1 MFVSHRV
8 VLDISF
14 EQAQPRLHN
23 LAFGGWL
30 GSASGEAY
38 SDGLAGLIRVGPFG
52 GVLGASKLV
61 KVSMLE
67 PVQRA
72 DAVALPLRWEATGV
86 TGKLFPVLDA
96 DLSLAPAGTGRTLM
110 TVDGAYRPPLGAAG
124 TTLDR
129 IVLGHAAD
137 ATVRSLLRRISSALV
152 DPFREAERAGLKP
165 AVSPPW
171 RVGAPE
177 NLA

>member
-14 EQAQPRLHN
+14 QQARSRLQN
-23 LAFGGWL
+23 LTHGGWL
-30 GSASGEAY
+30 GNASASAY
-38 SDGLAGLIRVGPFG
+38 SDGLAGLIRIGPFG

-61 KVSMLE
+61 KVSLLE

-72 DAVALPLRWEATGV
+72 DAVAIPLRWEATGA

-96 DLSLAPAGTGRTLM
+96 DLSLAPAGTRQTLM
-110 TVDGAYRPPLGAAG
+110 MIDGAYRPPLGAAG
-124 TTLDR
+124 AVIDR

-137 ATVRSLLRRISSALV
+137 ATVRSLLDRISAALA
-152 DPFREAERAGLKP
+152 DLSSEAGKARPSP
-165 AVSPPW
+165 AVPAAW
-171 RVGAPE
+171 AAGAPE
-177 NLA
+177 SLA